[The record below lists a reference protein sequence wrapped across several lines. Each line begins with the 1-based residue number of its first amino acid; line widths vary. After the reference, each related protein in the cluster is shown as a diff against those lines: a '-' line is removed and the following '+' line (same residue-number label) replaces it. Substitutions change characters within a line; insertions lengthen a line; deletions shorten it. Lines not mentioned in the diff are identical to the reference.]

1 VKLSEIPKAGTK
13 FKFRPLQMIKNI
25 IFIYYN
31 QNAEQIY
38 NTLILNADDDLSKKM

>member
-1 VKLSEIPKAGTK
+1 
-13 FKFRPLQMIKNI
+13 MIKNI

-38 NTLILNADDDLSKKM
+38 NTLILNADDDLSKKMWNTFKLKRNSWGF